1 MNDSKAYEFWFIT
14 GSQHLYGQDTL
25 DKVAEHSMEMAR
37 ALDLEHSIPGRV
49 VYKPTVK
56 TPDEIS
62 KLCEEANS
70 AQSCAGIITWMHTFS
85 PAKMWIAALSNLR
98 KPLLHLHTQ
107 YNRDIPWSSID
118 MDFMN
123 LNQSAHGDRE
133 YGFIGTRLRLA
144 RKVVAGYWQDPEV
157 LHRVAVWMRAAIGY
171 AESRRLKIARFGDNM
186 RQVAVTEGDKVEA
199 QIKLGWAVDGY
210 GIGDLVRLVHEV
222 SDQEANRLLEEYS
235 ECYIMPD
242 EARSEGNIR
251 EAVRV
256 QAKIELA
263 LKAFLKEGGYG
274 AFTTTFE
281 DLHGLKQLP
290 GLAVQRMME
299 AGYGFGG
306 EGDWKTSAMVRLVKL
321 MGSGLDKG
329 TSFMEDYT
337 YHMEP
342 GNEMVLGA
350 HMLEV
355 CPSISAEKAR
365 IEVHPLG
372 IGGKADPARLVFK
385 GKSGPA
391 MNASL
396 IDMGDRFRLIINSV
410 DAVNQEKDMPNLPV
424 ARVLWKLQPSF
435 QDATEA
441 WILACGAHH
450 TVFSYDITEEHMVDW
465 AEMNGIEVL
474 LINRDTKMQDFKREL
489 LWNDMIWRLR

>member
-1 MNDSKAYEFWFIT
+1 
-14 GSQHLYGQDTL
+14 
-25 DKVAEHSMEMAR
+25 
-37 ALDLEHSIPGRV
+37 
-49 VYKPTVK
+49 
-56 TPDEIS
+56 
-62 KLCEEANS
+62 
-70 AQSCAGIITWMHTFS
+70 
-85 PAKMWIAALSNLR
+85 
-98 KPLLHLHTQ
+98 
-107 YNRDIPWSSID
+107 

-242 EARSEGNIR
+242 EARSEGNVR

-441 WILACGAHH
+441 WILAGGAHH

-474 LINRDTKMQDFKREL
+474 RINRDTKMQDFKREL

>member
-1 MNDSKAYEFWFIT
+1 
-14 GSQHLYGQDTL
+14 
-25 DKVAEHSMEMAR
+25 
-37 ALDLEHSIPGRV
+37 
-49 VYKPTVK
+49 
-56 TPDEIS
+56 
-62 KLCEEANS
+62 
-70 AQSCAGIITWMHTFS
+70 
-85 PAKMWIAALSNLR
+85 
-98 KPLLHLHTQ
+98 
-107 YNRDIPWSSID
+107 
-118 MDFMN
+118 MN

-242 EARSEGNIR
+242 EARSEGNVR

-441 WILACGAHH
+441 WILAGGAHH

-474 LINRDTKMQDFKREL
+474 RINRDTKMQDFKREL

>member
-133 YGFIGTRLRLA
+133 YGFIWTRLRLA

-441 WILACGAHH
+441 WILAGGAHH

-474 LINRDTKMQDFKREL
+474 RINRDTKMQDFKREL